1 MTKYLLM
8 IFLYLSID
16 GNLLAKETNSTLCYK
31 RGVEVILPYEFGVSK
46 IKKRLSNTSNKLKN
60 ELRNYKK
67 IFESNFYG
75 LNLYETSGCSKAR
88 LSEYLECLIETD
100 VEDCRIYYTQMRL
113 VD

>member
-1 MTKYLLM
+1 MIKYLLVTL
-8 IFLYLSID
+8 LYLSTYE
-16 GNLLAKETNSTLCYK
+16 NLLGKERNSTVCYK
-31 RGVEVILPYEFGVSK
+31 RGVEVILPYEFGISK
-46 IKKRLSNTSNKLKN
+46 IKKKLTKTSNKLKN

-67 IFESNFYG
+67 IFENNFYG

-100 VEDCRIYYTQMRL
+100 GEDCRIYYTQMRL

>member
-1 MTKYLLM
+1 MMKYLL
-8 IFLYLSID
+8 IILLYLSTFE
-16 GNLLAKETNSTLCYK
+16 NLSGKETNSTLCYK
-31 RGVEVILPYEFGVSK
+31 RGVEVILPYKFGVSE
-46 IKKRLSNTSNKLKN
+46 IKNKLSKTSNKLKN

-67 IFESNFYG
+67 IFENNFYG

-100 VEDCRIYYTQMRL
+100 GEDCRIYYTQMRL

>member
-1 MTKYLLM
+1 MTSS
-8 IFLYLSID
+8 LSNAASFNCNKASTKNEIAICSD
-16 GNLLAKETNSTLCYK
+16 PELSTLDEVLAATYK
-31 RGVEVILPYEFGVSK
+31 QTRGIVSDA
-46 IKKRLSNTSNKLKN
+46 NKLKN

-67 IFESNFYG
+67 IFENNFYG

-100 VEDCRIYYTQMRL
+100 GEDCRIYYTQMRL